1 MSINSFDNYTLTW
14 RPDKDKLKRP
24 VYGSL
29 VTEMHAAIK
38 AGDLLPGTKL
48 PPQRELADFLDV
60 NLSTI
65 TKAYKL
71 SEERGLT
78 YGVVGKG
85 TFVAQNATESIIIAK
100 TASSDVIDLGLVSA
114 FDSCNKM
121 MTPVIQQVAKQKNL
135 PELLNYDAPT
145 GLPAHKRA
153 GRMYLEQ
160 FGVTGID
167 DANMAV
173 VSGGQNA
180 VTVTLLGLFRP
191 GDRIAV
197 DFFTYANFIE
207 IAKMARLKLVPII
220 GDEQGMRADELAAVA
235 KAQDLRGVYL
245 MPEGNNPTG
254 IRISLERR
262 QELAQ
267 VVRDHQLILIEDDY
281 EGFLKLGLTPQLPKM
296 FTLVPEHSV
305 YLCSMTK
312 PLAVGLRIA
321 YLVFAPQ
328 FRAQL
333 MDALMNI
340 NMKTSAIDSEF
351 VAQAII
357 GGTAHHIGQA
367 KINLVERCN
376 AIFDS
381 IFPESAAKAA
391 DNRQLFRW
399 VHIIDNGMSGRE
411 IEQYGLN
418 NGLRF
423 YHSDRFLVGPES
435 SEKYVRISLSSARSL
450 TELRTG
456 LTRLRQLLIAG
467 HLFRAEA

>member
-1 MSINSFDNYTLTW
+1 MSINSFDTYPLTW
-14 RPDKDKLKRP
+14 RPDKEKLRRP
-24 VYGSL
+24 VYVAL

-38 AGDLLPGTKL
+38 RGDLLPGTKL

-78 YGVVGKG
+78 YGAVGKG
-85 TFVAQNATESIIIAK
+85 TFVAPNATESTIIAK
-100 TASSDVIDLGLVSA
+100 NDSSDEIDLGLVSA

-121 MTPVIQQVAKQKNL
+121 MVPVIKKVAQQNDL

-153 GRMYLEQ
+153 GKMYLEQ

-167 DANMAV
+167 DENMAI

-180 VTVTLLGLFRP
+180 VTVTLMGLFRP

-207 IAKMARLKLVPII
+207 IAKMSRLKLVPIT
-220 GDEQGMRADELAAVA
+220 GDSAGMSADELAAVA
-235 KAQDLRGVYL
+235 RTQGLAGVYL

-254 IRISLERR
+254 VRISAARR
-262 QELAQ
+262 EELSA
-267 VVRDHQLILIEDDY
+267 VVAAHNLIMIEDDY
-281 EGFLKLGLTPQLPKM
+281 QGFLKLGLEPRLPKM
-296 FTLVPEHSV
+296 ITLAPDHTV

-321 YLVFAPQ
+321 YLVFAP
-328 FRAQL
+328 RYRTKL

-351 VAQAII
+351 VAQAVI
-357 GGTAHHIGQA
+357 GGAAQKITQA
-367 KINLVERCN
+367 KINLVEQSN
-376 AIFDS
+376 QVFNE
-381 IFPESAAKAA
+381 IFPEIAA
-391 DNRQLFRW
+391 DAPDQRQLFRW
-399 VHIIDNGMSGRE
+399 VRINDTAQTGRD

-418 NGLRF
+418 NGIRY
-423 YHSDRFLVGPES
+423 YHSDRFLVGPAS
-435 SEKYVRISLSSARSL
+435 PDKYIRISLSSARSL
-450 TELRTG
+450 AELRTG
-456 LTRLRQLLIAG
+456 LTRLRQLLVVG
-467 HLFRAEA
+467 HLYD

>member
-1 MSINSFDNYTLTW
+1 MSINSFDNYQLTW
-14 RPDKDKLKRP
+14 RPDKRALKRP
-24 VYGSL
+24 VYVAL
-29 VTEMHAAIK
+29 VTAMKDAIEK
-38 AGDLLPGTKL
+38 GELLPGTKL

-78 YGVVGKG
+78 FGVVGKG

-100 TASSDVIDLGLVSA
+100 TASADVIDLGLVSA
-114 FDSCNKM
+114 FDACNKM
-121 MTPVIQQVAKQKNL
+121 MVPVIQAVAGQSNL

-153 GRMYLEQ
+153 GRMYLER
-160 FGVTGID
+160 FGITDVKD
-167 DANMAV
+167 ENMAI

-207 IAKMARLKLVPII
+207 IAKMARLKLVPIL
-220 GDEQGMRADELAAVA
+220 GDDEGMLADDLAAA
-235 KAQDLRGVYL
+235 ASQGLAGVYL
-245 MPEGNNPTG
+245 MPEGANPTG
-254 IRISLERR
+254 VRISGARR
-262 QELAQ
+262 EALAQ
-267 VVRDHQLILIEDDY
+267 VVRDNNLILIEDDY
-281 EGFLKLGLTPQLPKM
+281 EGFLKLGLTPLPKM
-296 FTLVPEHSV
+296 YTLAPEHCV

-321 YLVFAPQ
+321 YIVFAPQ
-328 FRAQL
+328 YRSQL

-351 VAQAII
+351 VARAII
-357 GGTAHHIGQA
+357 DGTAQRISQA
-367 KINLVERCN
+367 KINLVEQSN
-376 AIFDS
+376 AAFDE
-381 IFPESAAKAA
+381 IFPEAEASAV

-399 VHIIDNGMSGRE
+399 VEIHDTGMTGRE
-411 IEQYGLN
+411 VEQHGLN

-423 YHSDRFLVGPES
+423 YHSDRFLVGAES
-435 SEKYVRISLSSARSL
+435 AKKYIRVSLSSASTVNEL
-450 TELRTG
+450 TTG

-467 HLFRAEA
+467 GYYG